1 MTRLHT
7 DKLRRRAAFV
17 LASSQ
22 SVLRDSL
29 KVRISKD
36 RGIDMA
42 KRIQNSYLASKV
54 MPADRAAAE
63 ILPGMT
69 VGMSGFTGSGYPKA
83 VPLALTVHIEDA
95 HARGE
100 KFALRILT
108 GASTAPELDGA
119 LAKVGGIDFRL
130 PYQSDPELRARIN
143 RGEIEYMDIHLGQVA
158 QYTWFGFLG
167 KIDVAVVEVSG
178 ILPDGRL
185 IPSTSV
191 GNNKTWLDLADKVI
205 IEVNSAQPAGLNGM
219 HDIYYGT
226 ALPPDRQPIPLIR
239 PGDRIGEPY
248 LRVDPSK
255 VIAVVETH
263 GPDRLGRFAQPDD
276 SSIRIANHLV
286 EFFRHEI
293 AKGRLGQQL
302 LPLQSGVG
310 NIANAVLSGL
320 RDGGFEGLTAFTEVI
335 QDGMLDLIR
344 TDTIRTASATALS
357 LSPEGVDEFSRNIDH
372 YRSRVV
378 LRPQEISNHAELVR
392 RLGCIAINGMV
403 EADIYG
409 NVNSTHVAGT
419 SIINGIGGSGDF
431 ARNGFLACFV
441 TPSTAKSG
449 AISCIVP
456 MVSHVDHTE
465 HDVTVIVTEQGLAD
479 LRGLSPKQRA
489 RVVIDNCAHPDYR
502 PLLQDYFERACR
514 DSVGKHTPHLLGE
527 ALSWHQRFTEIG
539 HMKP

>member
-1 MTRLHT
+1 MESRI
-7 DKLRRRAAFV
+7 RNAAF
-17 LASSQ
+17 
-22 SVLRDSL
+22 
-29 KVRISKD
+29 
-36 RGIDMA
+36 M
-42 KRIQNSYLASKV
+42 SKV
-54 MPADRAAAE
+54 MPASAAAAL
-63 ILPGMT
+63 IQPGTT
-69 VGMSGFTGSGYPKA
+69 VGMSGFTGAGYPKA
-83 VPLALTVHIEDA
+83 VPLELARLIEGA

-100 KFALRILT
+100 RFAIRVLT

-158 QYTWFGFLG
+158 QYAWFGFLG
-167 KIDVAVVEVSG
+167 NIDMAVVEVAG

-191 GNNKTWLDLADKVI
+191 GNNKTWLDLASRVI
-205 IEVNSAQPAGLNGM
+205 VEVNANQPAGLDGM

-226 ALPPDRQPIPLIR
+226 ALPPDRKPIPLVG

-248 LRVDPSK
+248 LRVDPAK
-255 VIAVVETH
+255 VVAVVETNA
-263 GPDRLGRFAQPDD
+263 PDRLGRFAAPDEV
-276 SSIRIANHLV
+276 SARIAGHLV

-293 AKGRLGQQL
+293 ARGRLRPEL

-310 NIANAVLSGL
+310 NIANAVLTGL
-320 RDGGFEGLTAFTEVI
+320 RDGGFEGLSAFTEVI

-344 TDTIRTASATALS
+344 TDTLRVASATALS
-357 LSPEGVDEFSRNIDH
+357 LSPEGVDEFQRNIDH
-372 YRSRVV
+372 YRSRIV

-431 ARNGFLACFV
+431 ARNGFLSCFV
-441 TPSTAKSG
+441 TPSTAKNG
-449 AISCIVP
+449 AISSIVP
-456 MVSHVDHTE
+456 MASHVDHTE
-465 HDVTVIVTEQGLAD
+465 HDVTVVVTEQGLAD

-489 RVVIDNCAHPDYR
+489 RAIIANCAHPDYR
-502 PLLQDYFERACR
+502 PLLDDYFERACR
-514 DSVGKHTPHLLGE
+514 ESVGKHTPHLLDE
-527 ALSWHQRFTEIG
+527 ALSWHQRYLETG
-539 HMKP
+539 RMR

>member
-1 MTRLHT
+1 M
-7 DKLRRRAAFV
+7 
-17 LASSQ
+17 
-22 SVLRDSL
+22 SL
-29 KVRISKD
+29 
-36 RGIDMA
+36 
-42 KRIQNSYLASKV
+42 RIQASPLAAKL
-54 MPADRAAAE
+54 MPAAQAAGF
-63 ILPGMT
+63 IRPGMT

-83 VPLALTVHIEDA
+83 VPLALAGQIEAA
-95 HARGE
+95 HAKGE
-100 KFALRILT
+100 RFALRILT

-167 KIDVAVVEVSG
+167 KLDMAVVEVAG

-205 IEVNSAQPAGLNGM
+205 IEVNSAQPMGLDGM
-219 HDIYYGT
+219 HDIYFGT
-226 ALPPDRQPIPLIR
+226 ALPPDRKPIPLLH

-248 LRVDPSK
+248 LRVDPAK
-255 VIAVVETH
+255 VVAVVEHH
-263 GPDRLGRFAQPDD
+263 GPDRLGNFSPPDAT
-276 SSIRIANHLV
+276 SLQIAGHLV
-286 EFFRHEI
+286 EFLRHEI
-293 AKGRLGQQL
+293 RQGRLGPNL

-310 NIANAVLSGL
+310 NIANAVLGGL
-320 RDGGFEGLTAFTEVI
+320 RDGGFENLTAYTEVI

-344 TDTIRTASATALS
+344 TDTIRMASATALS
-357 LSPEGVDEFSRNIDH
+357 LSPAGVAEFGHNIDH
-372 YRSRVV
+372 YRSRIV

-403 EADIYG
+403 EADLYG

-419 SIINGIGGSGDF
+419 SIINGVGGSGDF
-431 ARNGFLACFV
+431 ARNGFLSCFV
-441 TPSTAKSG
+441 TPSTAKNG
-449 AISCIVP
+449 AISCLVP

-465 HDVTVIVTEQGLAD
+465 HDVSVIVTEQGLAD

-489 RVVIDNCAHPDYR
+489 RLVIENCAHPDYR

-514 DSVGKHTPHLLGE
+514 DSKGKHTPHLLGE
-527 ALSWHQRFTEIG
+527 ALAWHERFVETG
-539 HMKP
+539 NMKPTA